1 MNYMKTLSATVTSKG
16 QLVIPAELRR
26 KHGIRPGTKVSFIED
41 SFGGIMLRP
50 ITDEYISRLR
60 GCLKGGNMLET
71 WLEEHRAEGEK
82 EKY

>member
-1 MNYMKTLSATVTSKG
+1 MEILNATVRSKG
-16 QLVIPAELRR
+16 QVVIPAELRK
-26 KHGIRPGTKVSFIED
+26 KHGIRPGTKVAFMED
-41 SFGGIMLRP
+41 PFGGLMLKP
-50 ITDEYISRLR
+50 INEEYIDRIA

>member
-1 MNYMKTLSATVTSKG
+1 MKALSSTVTSKG

-26 KHGIRPGTKVSFIED
+26 RYGIRAGTEVRFHED
-41 SFGGIMLRP
+41 PFGGIVLQP
-50 ITDEYISRLR
+50 INEEFIDRVA

-71 WLEEHRAEGEK
+71 WLQEHRAEGEK